1 MGRKWISKEGN
12 KVVTTLGKLS
22 KTLFGIP
29 SEKAVFSR
37 PGFAPEAWLRFQP
50 VAHSL
55 VEGYHA
61 TLEDSRFEVLVPRL
75 NAIDPE
81 LHGFAYEGA
90 GMGIAALDIM
100 TPWKNRLEA
109 FVGDGGPAA
118 PHIYPTYVGVGLALA
133 RLRRNPERFLVH
145 LDPLLRWVVVDGYG
159 FHEAFFS
166 WKCTV
171 EKQRVPA
178 HFSSYALR
186 LFDQGVGRAIWFA
199 SGAGVKRV
207 TAILATFPAI
217 RQAELWSGVGLA
229 SAYAGGGDRLA
240 LETVLKAAGPYQ
252 LQLARGAAIAAR
264 GRHQAGNLAPHTR
277 LACEVYSGLSSEEA
291 FHITNVASENLPTD
305 AAQPAYEIWRQRIQD
320 QLVAIGH
327 VGTMDPK

>member
-1 MGRKWISKEGN
+1 
-12 KVVTTLGKLS
+12 VTVLGKLRKS
-22 KTLFGIP
+22 LFGIP

-75 NAIDPE
+75 NAVDPE

-100 TPWKNRLEA
+100 APWKNRLQA
-109 FVGDGGPAA
+109 FVGAGGPAA

-133 RLRRNPERFLVH
+133 RLHRNPERFLKH
-145 LDPLLRWVVVDGYG
+145 LDPLLCWIVVDGYG

-166 WKCTV
+166 WRRTV
-171 EKQRVPA
+171 EKQITPA

-199 SGAGVKRV
+199 NGALVERV
-207 TAILATFPAI
+207 TAIISAFPSS
-217 RQAELWSGVGLA
+217 RQADLWSGVGLA
-229 SAYAGGGDRLA
+229 SAYAGGGDRAALESVRKVAQLYQVQLA
-240 LETVLKAAGPYQ
+240 L
-252 LQLARGAAIAAR
+252 GAAVAAR
-264 GRHQAGNLAPHTR
+264 GRHQAGNLVAHTD
-277 LACEVYSGLSSEEA
+277 LACEVYCGLSSEEA
-291 FHITNVASENLPTD
+291 FQITNVASENIPTD
-305 AAQPAYEIWRQRIQD
+305 DVKPIYELWRQRIQT
-320 QLVAIGH
+320 QLILLGR
-327 VGTMDPK
+327 VGVTDAR